1 MQHLITLSKGL
12 IYLCFAGFCSL
23 FFLLALDAI
32 SSTQYTW
39 ALLTM
44 LILSSFCVVVFE
56 VQTYQRRRG

>member
-12 IYLCFAGFCSL
+12 LYACFAGYFTL
-23 FFLLALDAI
+23 MFLIMFDGV
-32 SSTQYTW
+32 TKNEVTW
-39 ALLTM
+39 GLLTM